1 MLVTLLLMMLAWIPF
16 RADSLENT
24 FVMWSKVINLSEYFS
39 MSMRENTYLVAA
51 LMTIGMFM
59 TYWVKE
65 KLYPAIRNNAV
76 LNIAGESIFFS
87 IIMSL
92 IIIYLRPINQFI
104 YFQF

>member
-1 MLVTLLLMMLAWIPF
+1 MMLAWIPF

-24 FVMWSKVINLSEYFS
+24 FAMWSKVVNLSEYFS

-51 LMTIGMFM
+51 LMTIGMLM

-65 KLYPAIRNNAV
+65 KLHPAIKNYTV
-76 LNIAGESIFFS
+76 LNIAVESIFFS